1 MKNMK
6 LTALLL
12 AALVMVQ
19 PQAWADGTAF
29 FDVPG
34 FAELPPATEIL
45 SESTADGV
53 KVTELAFAGAPFNG
67 RPTRIYGFYCRP
79 KKEGRYPAV
88 LEIHGA
94 GLMKLE
100 PKAGIE
106 YAKNGFC
113 CFVMDWAGP
122 APKRVEAGVPHSIYD
137 KPETDPARTP
147 PPGWKGFGPEQDARR
162 NGVMFA
168 RRAVMFLQSRPEV
181 DADRLCVSGMSAGA
195 HLTLLIL
202 GAEPAFK
209 VAAVKYGMGFIRD
222 LPGCFGGYFG
232 PLVLSP
238 KDEQDAWLAR
248 LDPKHNI
255 GRFQANVLMLSGTD
269 DIFFAMPAVLA
280 THRAIPTGKRL
291 LMFPNENHGYV
302 GNVPIPLSWFRAN
315 LGLAPAWPDL
325 SPPIA
330 TDDTGHTMLS
340 VTTTGPGK
348 AAKVSF
354 WVKRMPR
361 ALFRWGRGDKA
372 RPETV
377 AKWLE
382 VPAQAADGTWNAKIP
397 APGAEEQV
405 VVYATVTDETGVQAS
420 SDTLELPDDPKW
432 RGVAAASPSPP
443 AKTGT
448 RPLGGT
454 SLPFDGA
461 AISRLSLDGLPRSL
475 SIRQGPDIWLGY
487 DLERATPC
495 KVWQAPAGKTGL
507 ITSGFTTRSEGK
519 AWFEDRSEE
528 SWKLRRGGETKALKV
543 RYLGCTQFDGGFEL
557 LWELRHAGGML
568 KLMERIPTTAAPAA
582 ERVRR
587 ELRVEGLAG
596 EEVLLPPAPTA
607 TAWKSATSLSGA
619 GSHFLTLP

>member
-1 MKNMK
+1 MKTP
-6 LTALLL
+6 LLLLSVLLL
-12 AALVMVQ
+12 APSGRA
-19 PQAWADGTAF
+19 AF

-34 FAELPPATEIL
+34 FAELPPAIEIHSEQTE
-45 SESTADGV
+45 AGV
-53 KVTELAFAGAPFNG
+53 KVSELSFAGAPFNG

-79 KKEGRYPAV
+79 EKEGRYPAV

-94 GLMKLE
+94 GLMRLE

-106 YAKNGFC
+106 YARNGFC

-137 KPETDPARTP
+137 KPETDLARTP

-168 RRAVMFLQSRPEV
+168 RRAAMFLQSRPEV

-232 PLVLSP
+232 PLAISP
-238 KDEQDAWLAR
+238 KAEQDAWLAC
-248 LDPKHNI
+248 LDPKHDI
-255 GRFQANVLMLSGTD
+255 GRFKANVLMLSGTD

-280 THRAIPTGKRL
+280 THRAIPTQKRL

-302 GNVPIPLSWFRAN
+302 GNVPIPLSWFRSN

-325 SPPIA
+325 SQPIA
-330 TDDTGHTMLS
+330 TNETGHTMLS
-340 VTTTGPGK
+340 VTTIGPGK

-382 VPAQAADGTWNAKIP
+382 VPAQATGGTWSAKMP
-397 APGAEEQV
+397 APGPDEQV
-405 VVYATVTDETGVQAS
+405 VLYATVTDETGVQAS
-420 SDTLELPDDPKW
+420 SDTLELPEDPKW
-432 RGVAAASPSPP
+432 RGAPAASPSPP
-443 AKTGT
+443 AKTT
-448 RPLGGT
+448 ARALGGG

-461 AISRLSLDGLPRSL
+461 AISRLSLDGRPRSL
-475 SIRQGPDIWLGY
+475 SIHQGADIWLGY
-487 DLERATPC
+487 DLERATLL
-495 KVWQAPAGKTGL
+495 KVWKATAGKPGL
-507 ITSGFTTRSEGK
+507 INDGFTTRSRGE
-519 AWFEDRSEE
+519 AWFRDQSEE
-528 SWKLRRGGETKALKV
+528 KWRLRRDDQAVELKV
-543 RYLGCTQFDGGFEL
+543 RYLGCTQQADGIEL
-557 LWELRHAGGML
+557 SWELRHASGMV
-568 KLMERIPTTAAPAA
+568 KLVERVPMAAAAAA

-587 ELRVEGLAG
+587 ELRVEGLGAG
-596 EEVLLPPAPTA
+596 EALLPPQPARE
-607 TAWKSATSLSGA
+607 AWKSAAQLSGS
-619 GSHFLTLP
+619 GWHVLTLP